1 MRKKVVLLKFP
12 KFTKKTDKNPF
23 KLASQIAGQYSL
35 ITFLKSHCPMKPKKH
50 TPGYCVSNS
59 WYLNT
64 IGNLV
69 PQSTSHISMVQQP
82 HVVMTTPLS
91 VQMTGDISIIP
102 ERSTGWH
109 QFEKSVF
116 LPNKCY
122 LTKKKKEKAI
132 IWHQKLFSF
141 LYSFNWFWWST

>member
-12 KFTKKTDKNPF
+12 KFTKKTDKMPS
-23 KLASQIAGQYSL
+23 KLASQIAGQYSWVHL
-35 ITFLKSHCPMKPKKH
+35 GHVFEATLSNVEAKKH

-69 PQSTSHISMVQQP
+69 PQSPSHISMAQQP
-82 HVVMTTPLS
+82 HVAVTTPLS

-122 LTKKKKEKAI
+122 LKKEEKAI
-132 IWHQKLFSF
+132 IWHQKLFSV
-141 LYSFNWFWWST
+141 LYSFNWF